1 VASDRILHSVEVT
14 YLICR
19 SPINSIPVKHFDIV
33 GDPMMNTYSNWA
45 VNVDNY
51 VIEQCLKFWQ
61 LWQLCRHF
69 DNNIEQ

>member
-19 SPINSIPVKHFDIV
+19 SPINSIPVKHSDIV

-51 VIEQCLKFWQ
+51 VIEQCLKF
-61 LWQLCRHF
+61 
-69 DNNIEQ
+69 